1 MRSVGTTAVLAVIFV
16 CAAAAA
22 LQADDRKFTYSYE
35 AKTLPK
41 GSWEFEQWATLET
54 GKKEGSWDRLNLRE
68 EIEYGITDRLTTA
81 VYLNSR
87 YQANSGVPGFD
98 DEHHFGFE
106 SMSSEWKYKLSDPSA
121 DVVGSLLYGEL
132 SFASHEYEIEAKL
145 VLSKNVGPFTFAY
158 NFIYEAE
165 VEEEA
170 DESPVWRWEH
180 LVSNTLG
187 VSYAFSERFAVGVEA
202 MDVFRTMPLEAE
214 KTHAYFV
221 GPNVHYSSGSW
232 WATLTV
238 LRQVSIN
245 GLEFEDSGNTEWQFR
260 LIFGVNF

>member
-1 MRSVGTTAVLAVIFV
+1 MRSARKAAVLAALMV
-16 CAAAAA
+16 CAGAATARA
-22 LQADDRKFTYSYE
+22 EERKFTYSYE

-81 VYLNSR
+81 IYLNSR

-132 SFASHEYEIEAKL
+132 SFSNHEYEIEAKL

-170 DESPVWRWEH
+170 DESPAWRWEH
-180 LVSNTLG
+180 LISNTLG
-187 VSYAFSERFAVGVEA
+187 ASYA
-202 MDVFRTMPLEAE
+202 
-214 KTHAYFV
+214 
-221 GPNVHYSSGSW
+221 
-232 WATLTV
+232 
-238 LRQVSIN
+238 
-245 GLEFEDSGNTEWQFR
+245 
-260 LIFGVNF
+260 